1 MNNETNLRERCR
13 EALELTK
20 SHGADEVEIFA
31 QTSHAI
37 AADIEKHDLQTSSS
51 QQETMVGIRALVNQ
65 QVGFACTNVLNE
77 LEATCADAVK
87 LAKASPKDENNVLS
101 ETVPFESVPDLY
113 DPKAESFSVSDAV
126 KQTIRMIETADS
138 IDSRLILGGGTFA
151 VNLQTRCIVNSR
163 GIDLAENSSLFTYYA
178 LATAKDGE
186 KVSNMAFHFD
196 ASHSVA
202 GIDVVP
208 VATRACQDALGSLGA
223 EKGES
228 FVGPI
233 VLSPS
238 AVQAVLVNLFAFQLN
253 AKNAVRGSSR
263 WGKLLGEAI
272 AHSTLTVTD
281 NGRLLEG
288 VATESFDREGMPHRE
303 LTLIKSGVATA
314 LMHNAYTAKAMG
326 VANTSHAAGSARSLP
341 GISPTNLSIKPGEVS
356 KDELIGGIKQG
367 LLVNRFSG
375 SSNPISGDFSGVA
388 KAAYLIKDG
397 KLDRPVTGTLI
408 AGNVFEVLQSLSG
421 VSSETERVFTATLP
435 YLRLENISVTAE

>member
-1 MNNETNLRERCR
+1 MNNETQLRERCR
-13 EALELTK
+13 EALELAK
-20 SHGADEVEIFA
+20 RHGADEVEVFA

-37 AADIEKHDLQTSSS
+37 SADIEKHDLQTSSS

-65 QVGFACTNVLNE
+65 QVGFACTNVQDE

-87 LAKASPKDENNVLS
+87 LANASPKDANNVLPAP
-101 ETVPFESVPDLY
+101 VAFEPVPDLY
-113 DPKAESFSVSDAV
+113 DPEAELFSVSDAV
-126 KQTIRMIETADS
+126 EQTIRMIETADS

-151 VNLQTRCIVNSR
+151 LNLQTRCIVTSR
-163 GIDLAENSSLFTYYA
+163 GIDLAEDSSLFTYYA
-178 LATAKDGE
+178 LATAKDGA

-196 ASHSVA
+196 ASHSVG

-233 VLSPS
+233 VLSPN

-263 WGKLLGEAI
+263 WGKMLGETV
-272 AHSTLTVTD
+272 AHSSLTVTD
-281 NGRLLEG
+281 DGRKPGG

-303 LTLIKSGVATA
+303 LTLIDSGRAAT
-314 LMHNAYTAKAMG
+314 LMQNAYTAVAMD
-326 VANTSHAAGSARSLP
+326 VANTSHGSGSARSTP
-341 GISPTNLSIKPGEVS
+341 GIGPTNLSIRPGEVS
-356 KDELIGGIKQG
+356 KDELIGDIKRG

-408 AGNVFEVLQSLSG
+408 AGNAFEVLQSLSG

-435 YLRLENISVTAE
+435 YLRLEGISVTAK

>member
-1 MNNETNLRERCR
+1 MNNETQLRERCR

-20 SHGADEVEIFA
+20 GHGADEVEIFA

-37 AADIEKHDLQTSSS
+37 SADIEKHDLQTSSS

-65 QVGFACTNVLNE
+65 QVGFACTNVLDE
-77 LEATCADAVK
+77 MDATCADAVK
-87 LAKASPKDENNVLS
+87 LAKASPRDDNNVLPS
-101 ETVPFESVPDLY
+101 PVPFEPVPDLY
-113 DPKAESFSVSDAV
+113 DPEAEAFSVSDAV
-126 KQTIRMIETADS
+126 QQTIRMIETADS
-138 IDSRLILGGGTFA
+138 IDSRLVLGGGTFA
-151 VNLQTRCIVNSR
+151 VNLQTRCIVTSR

-178 LATAKDGE
+178 LATAKDG
-186 KVSNMAFHFD
+186 KDVSNMAFHFD
-196 ASHSVA
+196 ATHSVNR
-202 GIDVVP
+202 IDVMS
-208 VATRACQDALGSLGA
+208 VAARACQDALGSLGA
-223 EKGES
+223 KKGES

-233 VLSPS
+233 ILAPS

-263 WGKLLGEAI
+263 WGKMLGEAI
-272 AHSTLTVTD
+272 AHSSLTVTD
-281 NGRLLEG
+281 NGRMDGG
-288 VATESFDREGMPHRE
+288 VATESFDREGMPHRG
-303 LTLIKSGVATA
+303 LTLIDSGVATA
-314 LMHNAYTAKAMG
+314 LMHNAYTAIALG
-326 VANTSHAAGSARSLP
+326 AVNTSHGSGSARSTP
-341 GISPTNLSIKPGEVS
+341 GISPTNLSIKPGKAS
-356 KDELIGGIKQG
+356 QDELIGGIKQG

-435 YLRLENISVTAE
+435 HLRLEGISITAE

>member
-1 MNNETNLRERCR
+1 MNNETQLRERCR

-20 SHGADEVEIFA
+20 HHGAAEVEIFA

-37 AADIEKHDLQTSSS
+37 SADIEKHDLQTSSS
-51 QQETMVGIRALVNQ
+51 QQETMIGVRAMVNQ
-65 QVGFACTNVLNE
+65 QVGFACTNVLDE

-87 LAKASPKDENNVLS
+87 LAKASPKDENNVLP
-101 ETVPFESVPDLY
+101 TPVAFEPVADLY

-126 KQTIRMIETADS
+126 QQTIRMIETADS

-151 VNLQTRCIVNSR
+151 VNLQTRCIVNSN

-186 KVSNMAFHFD
+186 KVSNMAFRFD
-196 ASHSVA
+196 ASHSVD

-223 EKGES
+223 VRGES
-228 FVGPI
+228 FVGPVI
-233 VLSPS
+233 LSPS
-238 AVQAVLVNLFAFQLN
+238 AVQAVLVSLVAFQLN

-263 WGKLLGEAI
+263 WGKLLGETV
-272 AHSTLTVTD
+272 AHSSLTVTD
-281 NGRLLEG
+281 NGRMPGG

-303 LTLIKSGVATA
+303 LTLIDSGKTAA
-314 LMHNAYTAKAMG
+314 LMHNAYTAVAMH
-326 VANTSHAAGSARSLP
+326 VANTSHGSGSARSTP
-341 GISPTNLSIKPGEVS
+341 GIGATNLSIEPGEVS
-356 KDELIGGIKQG
+356 KDELIGDIKQG

-397 KLDRPVTGTLI
+397 KLDRPVSGTLI
-408 AGNVFEVLQSLSG
+408 AGNVFEVLQNLSG
-421 VSSETERVFTATLP
+421 ISSETERVFTAILP
-435 YLRLENISVTAE
+435 FLRLEGVSVTAE

>member
-1 MNNETNLRERCR
+1 MNNGTQLRERCR

-20 SHGADEVEIFA
+20 SHGANEVEIFA

-37 AADIEKHDLQTSSS
+37 TADIEKHDLQTSSS

-65 QVGFACTNVLNE
+65 QVGFACTNVLDE

-101 ETVPFESVPDLY
+101 EPVPFESVPDLY

-126 KQTIRMIETADS
+126 KQTIKMIETADS
-138 IDSRLILGGGTFA
+138 IDSRLILGGGTFS

-163 GIDLAENSSLFTYYA
+163 GIDLAENSSLFMYYA

-208 VATRACQDALGSLGA
+208 VATRACRDALGSLGA

-253 AKNAVRGSSR
+253 AKNTVRGSSR

-272 AHSTLTVTD
+272 AHSALTVTD
-281 NGRLLEG
+281 NGRMLGG

-303 LTLIKSGVATA
+303 VTLIESGVAAA
-314 LMHNAYTAKAMG
+314 LMHNVYTAKAMD
-326 VANTSHAAGSARSLP
+326 VANTSHASGSARSLP
-341 GISPTNLSIKPGEVS
+341 GISPTNLSIKPGEVA
-356 KDELIGGIKQG
+356 KDELIGDIKRG

>member
-1 MNNETNLRERCR
+1 MNNDTELRERCR
-13 EALELTK
+13 EALKLTK
-20 SHGADEVEIFA
+20 RHGADNVEIFG

-37 AADIEKHDLQTSSS
+37 SADIEKHDLQTSSS

-77 LEATCADAVK
+77 LEAACADAVK
-87 LAKASPKDENNVLS
+87 LAKASPRDKNNKLT
-101 ETVPFESVPDLY
+101 EPVPFESVPDLY
-113 DPKAESFSVSDAV
+113 DPRAETFSVSDAV
-126 KQTIRMIETADS
+126 EQTIRMIETADS
-138 IDSRLILGGGTFA
+138 IDSRLVVGGGTFA
-151 VNLQTRCIVNSR
+151 VNRQTRCIVNSR

-178 LATAKDGE
+178 LATAKDGA

-196 ASHSVA
+196 ASHSVD

-233 VLSPS
+233 ILAPS
-238 AVQAVLVNLFAFQLN
+238 AVQEVLVNLFVFQLN

-263 WGKLLGEAI
+263 WGQLLSEAV
-272 AHSTLTVTD
+272 AHSSLTVTD
-281 NGRLLEG
+281 NGRMPGG
-288 VATESFDREGMPHRE
+288 VATESFDRERMPHRE
-303 LTLIKSGVATA
+303 LTLINSGTATA
-314 LMHNAYTAKAMG
+314 LMHNSYTALAMG
-326 VANTSHAAGSARSLP
+326 VANTAHGGGSARSLP
-341 GISPTNLSIKPGEVS
+341 GISPTNLSVKPGEVS

-408 AGNVFEVLQSLSG
+408 AGNTFEVLKTLSG
-421 VSSETERVFTATLP
+421 VSSETERTFTATLP
-435 YLRLENISVTAE
+435 YLRLEGISVTAE

>member
-1 MNNETNLRERCR
+1 VNNETNLRERCR

-20 SHGADEVEIFA
+20 RHGADEVEIFA

-51 QQETMVGIRALVNQ
+51 QQETMIGIRALVNQ

-77 LEATCADAVK
+77 LDETCADAVK
-87 LAKASPKDENNVLS
+87 LAKASPKDKNNVLPAP
-101 ETVPFESVPDLY
+101 VPFEPVLDLY
-113 DPKAESFSVSDAV
+113 DPKAASFSVSDAV
-126 KQTIRMIETADS
+126 EQTIRMIETADS
-138 IDSRLILGGGTFA
+138 IDSRLVLGGGTFA
-151 VNLQTRCIVNSR
+151 ANLQTRCIVNSR
-163 GIDLAENSSLFTYYA
+163 GIDLAESSSLFTYYA

-196 ASHSVA
+196 ASHSVD

-233 VLSPS
+233 VLAPS

-263 WGKLLGEAI
+263 WGKMLGEAV
-272 AHSTLTVTD
+272 AHSSLTVTD
-281 NGRLLEG
+281 NGRMVGG
-288 VATESFDREGMPHRE
+288 VATESFDREGMPRRE
-303 LTLIKSGVATA
+303 LTLINSGLVAA
-314 LMHNAYTAKAMG
+314 LMHNSYTATAMD
-326 VANTSHAAGSARSLP
+326 VANTAHGAGSARSLP
-341 GISPTNLSIKPGEVS
+341 GISPTNLSMKPGETS
-356 KDELIGGIKQG
+356 KDELIGGIKRG

-388 KAAYLIKDG
+388 KAAYLIRDG

-421 VSSETERVFTATLP
+421 ISSETERVFTATLP
-435 YLRLENISVTAE
+435 YLRLEGISVTAE

>member
-1 MNNETNLRERCR
+1 VNNEKRLRECCR

-20 SHGADEVEIFA
+20 RHGADDVEIFA

-37 AADIEKHDLQTSSS
+37 SADIEKHDLQTSSS
-51 QQETMVGIRALVNQ
+51 QQETMVGIRAMINQ
-65 QVGFACTNVLNE
+65 QVGFACTNVLDE

-87 LAKASPKDENNVLS
+87 LAKASPKDENNVLPAPA
-101 ETVPFESVPDLY
+101 TFEPVADLY

-126 KQTIRMIETADS
+126 QQTIRMIETADS
-138 IDSRLILGGGTFA
+138 IDSRLVLGGGTFA
-151 VNLQTRCIVNSR
+151 VNLQTRCIVSSK
-163 GIDLAENSSLFTYYA
+163 GVDLAENSSLFTYYA
-178 LATAKDGE
+178 LATAKDGS

-196 ASHSVA
+196 ASHSVD
-202 GIDVVP
+202 GVDVVP
-208 VATRACQDALGSLGA
+208 VATRACQNALGSLGA

-233 VLSPS
+233 ILSPN

-263 WGKLLGEAI
+263 WGKMLGETI
-272 AHSTLTVTD
+272 AHSLLTVTD
-281 NGRLLEG
+281 DGRMPGG

-303 LTLIKSGVATA
+303 LTLIDSGTA
-314 LMHNAYTAKAMG
+314 AELMHNAYTAEAMD
-326 VANTSHAAGSARSLP
+326 VATTSHASGSARSLP
-341 GISPTNLSIKPGEVS
+341 GIGPTNLSINPGEAS
-356 KDELIGGIKQG
+356 KDELIGDIKRG

-408 AGNVFEVLQSLSG
+408 AGNVFEVLQNLSG
-421 VSSETERVFTATLP
+421 ISSEVERVFTATLP
-435 YLRLENISVTAE
+435 YLRLEGISVTAE

>member
-1 MNNETNLRERCR
+1 MTQETQLRERCR

-20 SHGADEVEIFA
+20 RHGADEVEIFA

-37 AADIEKHDLQTSSS
+37 SADIEKHDLQTSSS
-51 QQETMVGIRALVNQ
+51 QQETMVGVRALVNQ
-65 QVGFACTNVLNE
+65 QVGFACTNVMDE

-87 LAKASPKDENNVLS
+87 LAKASPKDANNVLP
-101 ETVPFESVPDLY
+101 VPVSFDPVPDLY
-113 DPKAESFSVSDAV
+113 DPKADSFSVSDAV
-126 KQTIRMIETADS
+126 EQTIRMIETADA
-138 IDSRLILGGGTFA
+138 IDPRLILGGGTFA
-151 VNLQTRCIVNSR
+151 VNLQTRCIVNSK

-178 LATAKDGE
+178 LATAKDGA

-196 ASHSVA
+196 ASHSVE

-228 FVGPI
+228 FVGPVI
-233 VLSPS
+233 LAPS

-263 WGKLLGEAI
+263 WGKMLGEAI
-272 AHSTLTVTD
+272 AHSSLTVTD
-281 NGRLLEG
+281 NGLLRGG
-288 VATESFDREGMPHRE
+288 VATESFDREGLPHRE
-303 LTLIKSGVATA
+303 LTLIESGVAA
-314 LMHNAYTAKAMG
+314 SLMHNAYSAVAMG
-326 VANTSHAAGSARSLP
+326 ADNTSHGSGSARSLP
-341 GISPTNLSIKPGEVS
+341 GISPTNLSIRPGGAS

-375 SSNPISGDFSGVA
+375 SSNPVSGDFSGVA
-388 KAAYLIKDG
+388 KAATLIKDG

-408 AGNVFEVLQSLSG
+408 AGNVFEVLMSLSG

-435 YLRLENISVTAE
+435 YLRLESISVTAE